1 MADLPAALQGGAR
14 SMPGR
19 RPGRAPALT
28 ARTADRHD
36 LYQRAV
42 QDVAMEGRF
51 LARTFER
58 LAGRKAASL
67 REDFC
72 GTALL
77 CAEWVKGRG
86 RTAVGV
92 DLDPEVLAWGRQHN
106 LAPLGTRAAA
116 VRLVRRDVRAASA
129 GRFDLIV
136 ALNFSYFVF
145 RTREELGRYLAG
157 ARRSLDRGGILVL
170 DAYGGYQSWR
180 VLTERRKLRGFTYA
194 WEQSRVDPID
204 HSVVNHI
211 HFEFPDGSRLR
222 RAFSYHWRLWTLPE
236 IRELLAEAGFTRSA
250 VYWEDRDSD
259 GDGIDRYRARVH
271 VAQLPAWVAYIVAE
285 AP

>member
-1 MADLPAALQGGAR
+1 MPDFPAPPRGEAHAAPRRRAAR
-14 SMPGR
+14 AR
-19 RPGRAPALT
+19 ALT

-42 QDVAMEGRF
+42 QDVATESRF
-51 LARTFER
+51 LARTFEK
-58 LAGRKAASL
+58 LAGRKPVSL

-77 CAEWVKGRG
+77 CAEWVRGRG

-92 DLDPEVLAWGRQHN
+92 DLDPEVLAWGREHN
-106 LAPLGTRAAA
+106 LAPLGARASA
-116 VRLVRRDVRAASA
+116 VRLLRQDVRAAS
-129 GRFDLIV
+129 GRFDLVV

-145 RTREELGRYLAG
+145 LTRAELGGYLARVRRAL
-157 ARRSLDRGGILVL
+157 ARDGLLVL
-170 DAYGGYQSWR
+170 DAYGGSQSWR
-180 VLTERRKLRGFTYA
+180 TLTERRRLRGFTYV
-194 WEQSRVDPID
+194 WEQARVDPID

-222 RAFSYHWRLWTLPE
+222 RAFGYHWRLWTLPE
-236 IRELLAEAGFTRSA
+236 IRELLAEAGFSRSA
-250 VYWEDRDSD
+250 VYWEDRDAD

-271 VAQLPAWVAYIVAE
+271 VAQVPAWVAYIIAE
-285 AP
+285 VG

>member
-1 MADLPAALQGGAR
+1 MAHLPALPRGGAR
-14 SMPGR
+14 TTPR
-19 RPGRAPALT
+19 PRPGRAPALT

-42 QDVAMEGRF
+42 QDVATESRF
-51 LARTFER
+51 LARTFEK
-58 LAGRKAASL
+58 LARRKATSL

-77 CAEWVKGRG
+77 CAEWVKGRD
-86 RTAVGV
+86 RDAVGV
-92 DLDPEVLAWGRQHN
+92 DLDPGVLAWGKAHN
-106 LAPLGTRAAA
+106 LAPLGARASA
-116 VRLVRRDVRAASA
+116 VRLLRQDVRAASA
-129 GRFDLIV
+129 GRFDLIA
-136 ALNFSYFVF
+136 ALNFSYFIF
-145 RTREELGRYLAG
+145 RTREELGRYFAG
-157 ARRSLDRGGILVL
+157 VRRSLARGGIFVL
-170 DAYGGYQSWR
+170 DAYGGYRSWR
-180 VLTERRKLRGFTYA
+180 TLLERRRLRGFTYV
-194 WEQSRVDPID
+194 WEQSRVDPIA

-236 IRELLAEAGFTRSA
+236 IRELLDEAGFARSA
-250 VYWEDRDSD
+250 VYWEDRDAD